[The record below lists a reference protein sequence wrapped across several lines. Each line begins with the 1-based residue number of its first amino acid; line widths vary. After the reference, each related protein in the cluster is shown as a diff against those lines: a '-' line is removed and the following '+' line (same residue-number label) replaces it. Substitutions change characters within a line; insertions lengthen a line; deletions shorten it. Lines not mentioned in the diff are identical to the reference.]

1 MKLMH
6 FELLYK
12 SYMRVSQNAELREE
26 KDKGSAH
33 SAALFNLLGAINTE
47 HWTFVFQ
54 IGHYNNN
61 VS

>member
-47 HWTFVFQ
+47 H
-54 IGHYNNN
+54 
-61 VS
+61 